1 MGIIPPSNAGSC
13 LTRGPCL
20 IRWGS
25 NLLQADCDNHTSS
38 GGLCFDN
45 LAKPSV
51 LSIQYFIT
59 NCDNHTLSGDN
70 HTLSGGLCFDKL
82 ARPSVLSIQ
91 CFITNC
97 DNHTL
102 SGGLC
107 FDNLARPSVLC
118 IPYLNNLSRTATTT
132 PRVAACACTAQTY
145 SQVFS
150 SLYSITYH
158 ELRQLHLE

>member
-132 PRVAACACTAQTY
+132 PRVVACALTAQTS

-150 SLYSITYH
+150 S
-158 ELRQLHLE
+158 

>member
-13 LTRGPCL
+13 LVVCHLTRGPCL

-25 NLLQADCDNHTSS
+25 NLLRADCDNHTSSGGLCFDNLGKPSVLSIQYFITDCDNHTSS

-70 HTLSGGLCFDKL
+70 HTLSGGLCLYCSDIQ
-82 ARPSVLSIQ
+82 PSLQFVVS
-91 CFITNC
+91 
-97 DNHTL
+97 
-102 SGGLC
+102 
-107 FDNLARPSVLC
+107 
-118 IPYLNNLSRTATTT
+118 NNLSGTATTT
-132 PRVAACACTAQTY
+132 PVGWRLVLRLLRHL
-145 SQVFS
+145 SKS
-150 SLYSITYH
+150 SVPSI
-158 ELRQLHLE
+158 Q